1 MNQDDE
7 EVAHSISPNK
17 KWIKKISQDH
27 PVFFQ
32 NYSRKDSFRLVA
44 NVKKDE
50 SEKRNTVIRFEP
62 VISKEEMDSKNE
74 WLYLI
79 TINEIIV
86 KIGGTRTGL
95 KGRFSSYI
103 SGHHTK
109 ERGKTGDCSK
119 TNAFVYNTLDFY
131 IQLGYEVKVYGYK
144 IPKVSLVIGV
154 LEENIQ
160 ISPQMYHIYESK
172 FLEDYKKTYSKYP
185 QLSSNCDPEYK
196 K

>member
-1 MNQDDE
+1 MNQEDE

-17 KWIKKISQDH
+17 RWIKKISKDE
-27 PVFFQ
+27 PVFFA
-32 NYSRKDSFRLVA
+32 NYSRKDSFHLVA
-44 NVKKDE
+44 NVEQDKNT
-50 SEKRNTVIRFEP
+50 KRNTVIRFET
-62 VISKEEMDSKNE
+62 VISKEELESKSE

-79 TINEIIV
+79 TINDIIV

-103 SGHHTK
+103 TGHHTK

-119 TNAFVYNTLDFY
+119 TNAFIYNTLDFY

-144 IPKVSLVIGV
+144 IPKVALVIDV
-154 LEENIQ
+154 LGENVE
-160 ISPQMYHIYESK
+160 ISPQTYHIYESK
-172 FLEDYKKTYSKYP
+172 FLEDYRKTYKKYP

>member
-1 MNQDDE
+1 MRQEDE
-7 EVAHSISPNK
+7 EVAHVLSPNK
-17 KWIKKISQDH
+17 KWIKKISQDQ
-27 PVFFQ
+27 PVFFE
-32 NYSRKDSFRLVA
+32 NYSRKDSFSLVA

-50 SEKRNTVIRFEP
+50 SEKRNTVIFFEP
-62 VISKEEMDSKNE
+62 VISKEEIEKKNE

-79 TINEIIV
+79 TINDSIV

-144 IPKVSLVIGV
+144 IPKVALVIEV
-154 LEENIQ
+154 LDENVE

-172 FLEDYKKTYSKYP
+172 FLEDYKRTYSKYP